1 MVLALVLSGVLA
13 SRLSRQITKPINN
26 IDLENP
32 RLDDAYEELFP
43 LVGRLREQNRT
54 ISRQM
59 EALSRR
65 QREFAALAENMS
77 EGVLL
82 LDSRYNEQYGGAVWN
97 DRIPLAVRSTID
109 ENTDANVWR
118 GRSRWN
124 ATFNDWR
131 FAAIGGIS
139 TGEEL
144 PD

>member
-1 MVLALVLSGVLA
+1 MGALIISVLQPILWIVVLALVLSGVLA

-82 LDSRYNEQYGGAVWN
+82 LDSRYNILYSNQSAYALLG
-97 DRIPLAVRSTID
+97 
-109 ENTDANVWR
+109 
-118 GRSRWN
+118 
-124 ATFNDWR
+124 
-131 FAAIGGIS
+131 
-139 TGEEL
+139 GEEEKPESL
-144 PD
+144 RQETCRK

>member
-1 MVLALVLSGVLA
+1 MPPHSGQVSGEVPFLAPEPPQVSHFS
-13 SRLSRQITKPINN
+13 SRWTVICWPYLNKFITAGTAPWI
-26 IDLENP
+26 
-32 RLDDAYEELFP
+32 
-43 LVGRLREQNRT
+43 
-54 ISRQM
+54 
-59 EALSRR
+59 
-65 QREFAALAENMS
+65 
-77 EGVLL
+77 L
-82 LDSRYNEQYGGAVWN
+82 LDSKYNEQYGGAVWN

>member
-1 MVLALVLSGVLA
+1 M
-13 SRLSRQITKPINN
+13 
-26 IDLENP
+26 
-32 RLDDAYEELFP
+32 
-43 LVGRLREQNRT
+43 
-54 ISRQM
+54 
-59 EALSRR
+59 
-65 QREFAALAENMS
+65 
-77 EGVLL
+77 
-82 LDSRYNEQYGGAVWN
+82 WN